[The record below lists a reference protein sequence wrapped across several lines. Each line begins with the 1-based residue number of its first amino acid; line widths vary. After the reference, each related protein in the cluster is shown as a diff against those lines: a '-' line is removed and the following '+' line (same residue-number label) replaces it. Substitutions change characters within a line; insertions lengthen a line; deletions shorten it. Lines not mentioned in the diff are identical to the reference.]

1 MYNIPIPLK
10 NHSTL
15 WVAESDEEAEYCA
28 KQKEAFVI
36 WDKGYESLLALIMI
50 PILKKHIPGIDWN
63 SFFDFYPTEDIPILV
78 YQNQD
83 ASDSEHHSI
92 PSTEEVYKYP
102 DASHSPS
109 ADVAASERVINQGPS
124 TTGIVNIKEWVGNT
138 SYIDIDMLLKMQL
151 LPSAIWDIVESIAV
165 KGDDVHWTEGYN
177 KKRGVPLGTFVND
190 VERPNLLIIDIS
202 NSIPLGISS
211 TMLYLADNMRS
222 NLNADLIITG
232 AKSVYY
238 PSGTVLPNPQEI
250 RNNIGRSNESP
261 MFSQILC
268 EHILPKQW
276 DNVYSFGDNDS
287 PHLKIPFSRYACD
300 VQHVHHFHTC
310 WDNSSTGYAKWAD
323 KYSKDIRYDTSWC
336 HFMVH

>member
-10 NHSTL
+10 NHSEL
-15 WVAESDEEAEYCA
+15 WVAESDEEATYCVE
-28 KQKEAFVI
+28 QKLAFVR

-63 SFFDFYPTEDIPILV
+63 KFFDFYPNEDIPILV
-78 YQNQD
+78 YQKHD
-83 ASDSEHHSI
+83 ASTSEHHSI
-92 PSTEEVYKYP
+92 PSAEEVYKYP
-102 DASHSPS
+102 EAADSPC

-124 TTGIVNIKEWVGNT
+124 TTGVVDIKEWVGNT

-151 LPSAIWDIVESIAV
+151 LPSAIWDIVDSIAV
-165 KGDDVHWTEGYN
+165 KGDDINWIEGYN

-211 TMLYLADNMRS
+211 TMLYFADNMRS

-232 AKSVYY
+232 AKSMYY
-238 PSGTVLPNPQEI
+238 PSGTVLPSPQEI
-250 RNNIGRSNESP
+250 RDRIGRSNESI
-261 MFSQILC
+261 MFERILKT
-268 EHILPKQW
+268 EILPRQW
-276 DNVYSFGDNDS
+276 DNVYSFGDNDNPYLRIS
-287 PHLKIPFSRYACD
+287 YSKYACD
-300 VQHVHHFHTC
+300 IQHVHHFHTC
-310 WDNSSTGYAKWAD
+310 WDETSTGYAKWAD
-323 KYSKDIRYDTSWC
+323 QYSKDIRYDTSWC